1 PAPTSHAVAAA
12 AAGDANAAATLTGTA
27 PGPDLS
33 SLVSTAKGWEAGP
46 GGLPSPASTINGLGG
61 ISSSTGSGLNGAA
74 KLATGSNKTVAPE
87 GRATAKEASYFDA
100 SPRVATGPQDLFD
113 PMASFGQGITQRKD
127 NKRGILLI
135 AIGGAVAAAI
145 AVVAVITM
153 TSDDAKPAPTAA
165 VEQPR
170 DVAPTL
176 TAVGDQHTGFDL
188 YVTPAG
194 VTQWKLDGEART
206 DRLPSRI
213 RGITPGSHAVQI
225 EPPPGFMS
233 ETQQVVVEAGKA
245 ARVDVKLQPIQGIT
259 GLFESTPPGATVS
272 LIIDGKRESVGPSP
286 AKAPLDPRLTYQV
299 LFEKPGYVS
308 VNRPIS
314 FTGVM
319 EERTMVNLEKA
330 TAIASTDAGKATP
343 TTTTTTTMVAKPDK
357 EKPGP
362 AVKPP
367 GEGKPPEVKTPEVK
381 TPEIK
386 TPEVKPPDSKIDDA
400 KVGTAEPKVD
410 TKPKGNGTLML
421 GSKPS
426 CEIYVDGA
434 PTGLNTPQRELKLPA
449 GKHRITLINNEFG
462 IKEVFSVDIKP
473 DETIKMIKDYSDR
486 LPK

>member
-1 PAPTSHAVAAA
+1 ADPH
-12 AAGDANAAATLTGTA
+12 AAATLTGTA

-46 GGLPSPASTINGLGG
+46 GGPPSPAATINGLGG
-61 ISSSTGSGLNGAA
+61 TTSGSGLTGGAM
-74 KLATGSNKTVAPE
+74 LASGSTKTGTPE
-87 GRATAKEASYFDA
+87 GPPAVAKESSYFDA

-127 NKRGILLI
+127 SKRGILLI

-153 TSDDAKPAPTAA
+153 TSGDAKPTPTAA
-165 VEQPR
+165 VEQPK
-170 DVAPTL
+170 DVGAPPV
-176 TAVGDQHTGFDL
+176 TAGDQHTGFDL

-213 RGITPGSHAVQI
+213 RGIAPGSHAVQI
-225 EPPPGFMS
+225 EPPPGFLS

-245 ARVDVKLQPIQGIT
+245 GRVDVALQPIQGIT

-272 LIIDGKRESVGPSP
+272 LIIDGKRETIGPSP
-286 AKAPLDPRLTYQV
+286 AKAPLDPRQTYQV

-308 VNRPIS
+308 VNRPVTFS
-314 FTGVM
+314 GVM
-319 EERTMVNLEKA
+319 EEKTTVNLEKA
-330 TAIASTDAGKATP
+330 SAVASTTTDSVKA
-343 TTTTTTTMVAKPDK
+343 TTTTTTPVIAKVDK
-357 EKPGP
+357 VKTGT
-362 AVKPP
+362 AVKTP
-367 GEGKPPEVKTPEVK
+367 GEVKTTEVKTPE
-381 TPEIK
+381 TK
-386 TPEVKPPDSKIDDA
+386 TPEVKPPDLKIDDT
-400 KVGTAEPKVD
+400 KVGTADAKVD
-410 TKPKGNGTLML
+410 TKVKGTGTLML

-434 PTGLNTPQRELKLPA
+434 PTGLHTPQRELKLSA

-473 DETIKMIKDYSDR
+473 DDTTKMIKDYSDR